1 MDVCVMVITID
12 YTHSAVFTWTK
23 LLVVVAELGAD
34 ERAAL
39 DIVPVIT
46 SSLLEEHQV
55 STIPYRHLYHLLPC
69 RLSLES

>member
-1 MDVCVMVITID
+1 MFVCCIVIINDCTR
-12 YTHSAVFTWTK
+12 SAVFTWTK
-23 LLVVVAELGAD
+23 LLVVVAESGAD

-55 STIPYRHLYHLLPC
+55 SNNPYC
-69 RLSLES
+69 DLSDL

>member
-1 MDVCVMVITID
+1 MQSIVWCIIIKTLFV
-12 YTHSAVFTWTK
+12 YSAVFTWTK
-23 LLVVVAELGAD
+23 LLVIVVELGAD

-55 STIPYRHLYHLLPC
+55 THTSP
-69 RLSLES
+69 

>member
-1 MDVCVMVITID
+1 MCVMVIISDCTR
-12 YTHSAVFTWTK
+12 SAVFTWTK
-23 LLVVVAELGAD
+23 LLVVVTELGAD

-55 STIPYRHLYHLLPC
+55 SNNP
-69 RLSLES
+69 